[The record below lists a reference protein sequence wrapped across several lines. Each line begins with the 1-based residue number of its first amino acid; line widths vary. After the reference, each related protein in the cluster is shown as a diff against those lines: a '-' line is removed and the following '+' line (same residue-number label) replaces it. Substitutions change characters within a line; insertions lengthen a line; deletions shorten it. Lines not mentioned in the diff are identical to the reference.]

1 MRESRNMKL
10 NRIAWTVCAAVFCGS
25 VLTASAS
32 TGSYEGVVTSVDGC
46 EGGFDNG
53 KHKAGEWRWYC
64 NGWRYLYPGYHEVTL
79 RKREAGYATDRIVVT
94 ADHAFQ
100 PSGTGPAASPQESDG
115 KKAHVGKDGMVLAE
129 AENYASLND
138 RGHGENY
145 AKGSSYKGFTGSGYV
160 ISPKGDNTSWADGP
174 EVRIRI
180 KIDKAGKYYFW
191 QRVGGSSNSG
201 YLGIDTARVFAL
213 NEKGVTR
220 FSAKITAFDYTS
232 YGRWGRDSKQGET
245 GPPVGVNKVGTVC
258 ILNGNLVNAHTF
270 ASAVQPGTR
279 GFFYEHVFQS
289 LYTTGDFEWGEV
301 VAHDADSKSFSIR
314 IYPATYRPE
323 HGGTNPP
330 YVKKVKY
337 DSDTVFRLREEQ
349 NSTPDKVLVAD
360 KRFVQIHP
368 PRKQT
373 IEVVTPRSKYDSS
386 EYYEPGAG
394 GRGDANNKSAPAILT
409 KIGHLEYRVAKN
421 DAGQEM
427 MPGKAPGT
435 FTANV
440 ERNGRWESENVTT
453 SNKCVWVLDGKIC
466 PPNIAFRPG
475 RRAVLGAYR
484 NSPQPHRMFVSS
496 FEDAVR
502 GVIKSFD
509 GTSIVVEGKDYQGK
523 SFSKTIRVADDA
535 AVMVDGLQASVKHA
549 LVVGRTVAVHPARGK
564 TIIAFTRGLP
574 KRAGDTSF

>member
-1 MRESRNMKL
+1 MKYTL
-10 NRIAWTVCAAVFCGS
+10 VIVILVVSCILHQQAT
-25 VLTASAS
+25 AS
-32 TGSYEGVVTSVDGC
+32 TGAYEGVVTSVDGC

-53 KHKAGEWRWYC
+53 PHKAGQWRWYL
-64 NGWRYLYPGYHEVTL
+64 NGWRYLYPGYHDITL
-79 RKREAGYATDRIVVT
+79 RKREGGYATDKVVVT
-94 ADHAFQ
+94 ADPAFK

-115 KKAHVGKDGMVLAE
+115 EKAHVGKDGIVVAE
-129 AENYASLND
+129 AENYASLD
-138 RGHGENY
+138 ERGYGKDY
-145 AKGSSYKGFTGSGYV
+145 ATGSSYEGFSGAGYV
-160 ISPKGDNTSWADGP
+160 ISPKGDNTSWSNGP

-180 KIDKAGKYYFW
+180 KIDRAGRYYFW

-201 YLGIDTARVFAL
+201 YLGVDTARVFAL
-213 NEKGVTR
+213 NEKGITR

-232 YGRWGRDSKQGET
+232 YGRWGRDSKRGEI

-270 ASAVQPGTR
+270 ATAVKPGCR
-279 GFFYEHVFQS
+279 GFFYEHVWHS

-301 VAHDADSKSFSIR
+301 VAHQPSSKEFSIR

-323 HGGTNPP
+323 HGDTNPP
-330 YVKKVKY
+330 YVKKIKY
-337 DSDTVFRLREEQ
+337 DSETTFRVREELDGA
-349 NSTPDKVLVAD
+349 PGEVLVAD

-368 PRKQT
+368 PRKQI
-373 IEVVTPRSKYDSS
+373 IEVITPRSKYDQS

-394 GRGDANNKSAPAILT
+394 GRGDANNKSAPSILT
-409 KIGHLEYRVAKN
+409 KIGHLEYRVATN
-421 DAGQEM
+421 DKGQAM

-435 FTANV
+435 FTATV
-440 ERNGRWESENVTT
+440 ERDGRWESENVTT
-453 SNKCVWVLDGKIC
+453 SGKCVWVLDGKIC

-496 FEDAVR
+496 FDDAIR

-509 GTSIVVEGKDYQGK
+509 GTSIVVEGKDRQGK
-523 SFSKTIRVADDA
+523 PFSKTIRVAGDA
-535 AVMVDGLQASVKHA
+535 SVMVDGLQAPVNHA
-549 LVVGRTVAVHPARGK
+549 IVVGRTVAVHPARGK

-574 KRAGDTSF
+574 KRSGETSF